1 MALINLSL
9 NLDTIDKSKVIH
21 GKKGKYL
28 SLTIATYNKTD
39 DFGNN
44 VSAYHSQTKEEREG
58 MTARQYLGNGRVVAG
73 GEVVKAE
80 PQEGSSQQSTKVKV
94 ADDVEWDFI

>member
-1 MALINLSL
+1 MAIINL
-9 NLDTIDKSKVIH
+9 NLELDKINKEKVIH

-28 SLTIATYNKTD
+28 NITIATYDKTD
-39 DFGNN
+39 PFGNN
-44 VSAYHSQTKEEREG
+44 VSIFHSQSKEERQN
-58 MTARQYLGNGRVVAG
+58 MVDRQYLGNGRVVAA

>member
-9 NLDTIDKSKVIH
+9 NLDTIDKNKVIH

-28 SLTIATYNKTD
+28 NVTIATYDKTD

-44 VSAYHSQTKEEREG
+44 VSVYHSQTKEEREG
-58 MTARQYLGNGRVVAG
+58 MTARQYLGNGRVLAG
-73 GEVVKAE
+73 GEVVKADA
-80 PQEGSSQQSTKVKV
+80 QGSNQQTTKVKV
-94 ADDVEWDFI
+94 ADDVEWDFL